1 MPDRATNHEPLPLRL
16 PEGTVLGRF
25 VVEGWVRDGGMAGL
39 YRGRHAK
46 TGERV
51 AIKVQLP
58 TSASDPSQ
66 RARFDREVDVMRRLA
81 GEPHVVR
88 LYDDGAL
95 GDGRRYLVSEWIEGE
110 NLEELLDRLRDN
122 DRNLELSRVV
132 ALARELAVGLEAI
145 HRHRIVHRDLKPA
158 NIMVTP
164 SSAGGEHLRIVD
176 FGVSADLGAGVHD
189 QELTTAGMIIGT
201 SGYMAPEQA
210 AGVAAHP
217 SFDVYAFGAVLYEAV
232 TGARLPPSGWSA
244 NVVGSLT
251 KLRPRVPPPLAEL
264 VAACL
269 EQNPARRPESAKEII
284 ARLEQVGSPS
294 ASMSAVAIRAVEE
307 AAVER
312 SRTAG
317 RVVKKS
323 MVRKRVRPEP
333 RELQEE
339 SGFDRRWLWVLVI
352 PLIGVGAWWAL
363 RRPAGVDSGDPGGT
377 VMASH
382 ALTHATSTSAGHEG
396 ASGDTGGTT
405 GGTASDGSTSSVVS
419 KAGEDADAGVSAGLT
434 DASGTKTGRSSNG
447 GVDGNDSH
455 PGLADPG
462 SSETTGETSTSA
474 MPTDYDD
481 RRCARIRSLA
491 KTAASRERWKE
502 VLIHTEGGAECW
514 EKTRDRTELRVQ
526 ALYNLG
532 EHTKCI
538 REGTDSKSRRVT
550 KFVDACRARLHEAG

>member
-1 MPDRATNHEPLPLRL
+1 MTDEPLPLRL

-39 YRGRHAK
+39 YRGRDAE

-66 RARFDREVDVMRRLA
+66 RGRFDREVDVMRRLA
-81 GEPHVVR
+81 GEPHMVR
-88 LYDDGAL
+88 LHDDGAL

-110 NLEELLDRLRDN
+110 NLEELLDRLRDD

-164 SSAGGEHLRIVD
+164 TRTGGEHLKIVD
-176 FGVSADLGAGVHD
+176 FGVSADLGAGALD
-189 QELTTAGMIIGT
+189 QELTTAGMVIGT

-251 KLRPRVPPPLAEL
+251 KLRPKVQPPLAEL

-269 EQNPARRPESAKEII
+269 EPNPARRPESAKELI

-294 ASMSAVAIRAVEE
+294 ASMSAASIRAIEE
-307 AAVER
+307 TAAER

-317 RVVKKS
+317 RVAEES
-323 MVRKRVRPEP
+323 TVRPRIRSKP
-333 RELQEE
+333 REAREE

-352 PLIGVGAWWAL
+352 PLLGVGTWWVL
-363 RRPAGVDSGDPGGT
+363 RRPALVDSGDPGGT
-377 VMASH
+377 VMPNHAMTRTAS
-382 ALTHATSTSAGHEG
+382 AGEGHEG
-396 ASGDTGGTT
+396 VSDGTGGTT
-405 GGTASDGSTSSVVS
+405 DGKANDGSTSGNGS
-419 KAGEDADAGVSAGLT
+419 KAREDVDTGESADNPHA
-434 DASGTKTGRSSNG
+434 ASGTTTGPPSNG
-447 GVDGNDSH
+447 GPDGRDTHH
-455 PGLADPG
+455 PVTDPRP
-462 SSETTGETSTSA
+462 SETTGETSTSA
-474 MPTDYDD
+474 VQPDYDD
-481 RRCARIRSLA
+481 RRCARIRNLA
-491 KTAASRERWKE
+491 TSAASRERWKE
-502 VLIHTEGGAECW
+502 VLIHTEDGAECW
-514 EKTRDRTELRVQ
+514 TKKTDRAELRVQ
-526 ALYNLG
+526 ALFNLG
-532 EHTKCI
+532 EYTKCI
-538 REGTDSKSRRVT
+538 REGTGSKGQRVT
-550 KFVDACRARLHEAG
+550 KFLDACRARLHEAG